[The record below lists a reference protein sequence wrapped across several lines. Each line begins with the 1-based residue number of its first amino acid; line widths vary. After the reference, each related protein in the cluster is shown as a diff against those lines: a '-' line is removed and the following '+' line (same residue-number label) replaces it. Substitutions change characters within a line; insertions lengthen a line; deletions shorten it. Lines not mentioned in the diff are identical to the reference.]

1 MYKYVVLFCLV
12 AVSFSCKTPK
22 KQEIKTQ
29 EIINTLKEVREI
41 EKEADKKAT
50 QLLFT
55 AYGDA
60 QFGMTREEA
69 MKTEIAKDAHILSDG
84 SIYLDY
90 KQRKIGST
98 SYSIIEFLFYEN
110 YLFQVNFEGSP
121 IKDSEYNTTLKKE
134 FEELKDIISV
144 NYGEPEYLKFP
155 KKEELGSESVCACAW
170 RYTTKLI
177 SITIKKSS
185 LQGNCEIDMYISYL
199 PALDAIEKGTKINR
213 EDMLKENAKKF

>member
-1 MYKYVVLFCLV
+1 MYKYVVLFCLI
-12 AVSFSCKTPK
+12 AVSFSCKTSK
-22 KQEIKTQ
+22 KQEIETQ

-41 EKEADKKAT
+41 EKEADKKAN

-60 QFGMTREEA
+60 KFGMTREEA
-69 MKTEIAKDAHILSDG
+69 MKTEIAKDAHILSD
-84 SIYLDY
+84 SNIYLNY
-90 KQRKIGST
+90 KQSKIGST
-98 SYSIIEFLFYEN
+98 SYNIKFLFYEN
-110 YLFQVNFEGSP
+110 YLFQVNIEGSP

-144 NYGEPEYLKFP
+144 NYGKPGYFKFP
-155 KKEELGSESVCACAW
+155 KKEELGSKYACACVW

-177 SITIKKSS
+177 SITIEKSS
-185 LQGNCEIDMYISYL
+185 LPGYCEINMYISYT
-199 PALDAIEKGTKINR
+199 PALDAIEKGTKLNR